1 MAVFLVLTSF
11 KNKMTENIYPGN
23 SKHILFCACRGE
35 RIHPELLNTVN
46 EYLKDMQ
53 VDVTRLTD
61 LCGLA
66 AKNREL
72 LSGLFNP
79 GTDYLVIACYP
90 RTINLLL
97 HQVKEQAGQTER
109 ISHINLVDL
118 TPGEAIEGIN
128 RFCGDFKGN
137 GVHREISENSGWP
150 SWYPVIDYSRC
161 TACGQCADFCLFGVY
176 EKTENRVNVVNP
188 EGCKINCPA
197 CARICPSTAI
207 IFPKYKNGGAIGGSV
222 EIDEQ
227 AEQQRQ
233 VQDMEAI
240 LGNDLYVALE
250 RRKAKRRS
258 IIREEAL
265 NRALSER
272 DKAIH
277 IDLKK

>member
-1 MAVFLVLTSF
+1 MVVFLVLTSF
-11 KNKMTENIYPGN
+11 KNKMAENLYTGN
-23 SKHILFCACRGE
+23 SKHILFCSCGGE
-35 RIHPELLNTVN
+35 RIQPELLNTVN
-46 EYLKDMQ
+46 EYLKEIQ
-53 VDVTRLTD
+53 VDVTRLSD

-66 AKNREL
+66 AQKREL

-79 GTDYLVIACYP
+79 GAEYLVIACYP

-97 HQVKEQAGQTER
+97 DQVKEQAGKPE
-109 ISHINLVDL
+109 ILSHINLVEL
-118 TPGEAIEGIN
+118 TPGEAIERIN
-128 RFCGDFKGN
+128 RFCGDYKGT

-176 EKTENRVNVVNP
+176 EKAENRVNVVNP
-188 EGCKINCPA
+188 AECKINCPA

-233 VQDMEAI
+233 VQDMETI
-240 LGNDLYVALE
+240 LGSDLYVALE

-258 IIREEAL
+258 IIREEAM

-272 DKAIH
+272 DNAIQF
-277 IDLKK
+277 DS